1 MPSSANAVETSTKD
15 GDDTLELAKF
25 RQEWLAELQR
35 RKAELSGTGTAQS
48 TQRSQPPLSGIKES
62 IVEANEN
69 EFARNAAPSVPSRNL
84 ATHPALNKDGRM
96 VPSSQF
102 SKVLESA
109 LNIYRRAVAHEQ
121 RGEFDQA
128 LLLYRQAF
136 RLVRGHSH

>member
-25 RQEWLAELQR
+25 RQEWLAELQW

-48 TQRSQPPLSGIKES
+48 TQRSQPPLSSIKES

-84 ATHPALNKDGRM
+84 ARHPALNKDGRM
-96 VPSSQF
+96 VSSSQF